1 PLAGLQIPCVA
12 HGPAGGQTT
21 AVVPTQSPLR
31 QVSPDVQ
38 AFSSSH
44 ASPSLPGRFS
54 PQTPVAG
61 SPTPCTWH
69 WNAVGQTRGLLPMH
83 TPATQVSLCVQRFP
97 SSQEL
102 PVFGVLG
109 EQRLVL
115 ASQVP
120 WFSHWPA
127 GVQVTAWFELHGPAA
142 HPSAWMQTVAAPPLF
157 STFGS
162 LSEVT
167 FQTLVNLAPSP
178 SSAGTCST
186 SWK

>member
-1 PLAGLQIPCVA
+1 
-12 HGPAGGQTT
+12 
-21 AVVPTQSPLR
+21 
-31 QVSPDVQ
+31 
-38 AFSSSH
+38 
-44 ASPSLPGRFS
+44 
-54 PQTPVAG
+54 
-61 SPTPCTWH
+61 
-69 WNAVGQTRGLLPMH
+69 
-83 TPATQVSLCVQRFP
+83 
-97 SSQEL
+97 
-102 PVFGVLG
+102 FGVLG
-109 EQRLVL
+109 EQRLVW

-186 SWK
+186 SSKTALAPEAKVAIVQELPLCMLEQTKVGPLVCTSETNGGSGKIGSSSESTTLVASPGPPFSSTIVNV